1 MVATPRAPR
10 AAADVARDIR
20 AEMTSTSSSVDALR
34 AHLASALASARD
46 ASARVSSD
54 ASSDEA
60 VRDASSVRDP
70 RALVAR
76 FRAVNDARE
85 TLARVARAEAA
96 LRDAST
102 GARSVHPSSATRA
115 DLPRLRE
122 ASASL
127 LGASDA
133 LRDARDAQLCSDPP
147 RAPAHDRFTASLAAR
162 IRAECDRLR
171 AVATRLAVDAAGR
184 TGWPPPINPSAVDAF
199 EWRVDPSS
207 DESAADLCDACAVLG
222 ALQAAA
228 ENTAKLDGD
237 GIEPA
242 TLFESWIASALAS
255 PVRDAVERHFVVDA
269 SSPANDP
276 SRPERLF
283 ACVTRVAAR
292 CAPLVDAALRHGIE
306 PATFESR
313 AGGSDAGIRSK
324 ASVQRLATGFA
335 VALARIACDVVE
347 GHFIPA
353 TETAE
358 TEEGYVGAR
367 AYSRENCRASDAR
380 WLHLADECERFDD
393 EVRALVTR
401 LSSNPKVG
409 RSIPTRAGA
418 NFHDADSLPAGCSAL
433 ATLASS
439 GRDRAVRWMRAEL
452 TDCLREIDVAAADTN
467 AGATNDSWSPAGIG
481 AIGVGY
487 EEGDPDPSLAL
498 AEVSNPRPSGSG
510 SDGVTAPPVAEKAA
524 ECFNRAVDRAL
535 SLPKETFVPDTSTSD
550 PAIWDPTHP
559 MYEPPV
565 NARLAYLANVASEFI
580 GVFCDQTLTRR
591 VKAADAYHAMISTV
605 SPTVAANGALRV
617 GDCVCV
623 ARRLAGATRDRGED
637 AAALAAAG
645 GNDNIFG
652 DVVAKLD
659 AFADEWTRKIAET
672 FADAFERSAVS
683 YLSNAHL
690 AGRFGARDDATSDGN
705 GNGDEKSAPG
715 DGDDGNEKSAPGDGD
730 DGDDGDEN
738 RNRNQ
743 NQNDPRDPRGL
754 GAEVM
759 ASSALVRPLRVLRD
773 GLAVVRAALVA
784 ADAVDDGGGSC
795 VQSATRVVAQIVCDA
810 ILRRV
815 VLGNKAGFTRTG
827 ATYFRRDVDAIRA
840 CFAPHLRRADNY
852 LGVLNECGVLLNL
865 DASDARA
872 AVAAVDAE
880 LRAGAASRGVGET
893 QGNSALASGSV
904 NAAVERLR
912 EAHGVHRLTAS
923 QVARVL
929 SKRRDAGRGGG
940 L

>member
-96 LRDAST
+96 LRDASA

-133 LRDARDAQLCSDPP
+133 LRDARDATSRGDPP
-147 RAPAHDRFTASLAAR
+147 GAPAHDRFTASLAAR

-242 TLFESWIASALAS
+242 TLFESWIANALAS
-255 PVRDAVERHFVVDA
+255 PVRDAVERHFVADA

-276 SRPERLF
+276 SRPDRLF

-335 VALARIACDVVE
+335 VALAWIARDVVE

-367 AYSRENCRASDAR
+367 AYSRENSRASDAR

-409 RSIPTRAGA
+409 RSIPTGGA
-418 NFHDADSLPAGCSAL
+418 ANLLHDADSLPAGCSAL
-433 ATLASS
+433 AALAS
-439 GRDRAVRWMRAEL
+439 
-452 TDCLREIDVAAADTN
+452 
-467 AGATNDSWSPAGIG
+467 
-481 AIGVGY
+481 
-487 EEGDPDPSLAL
+487 
-498 AEVSNPRPSGSG
+498 
-510 SDGVTAPPVAEKAA
+510 
-524 ECFNRAVDRAL
+524 
-535 SLPKETFVPDTSTSD
+535 
-550 PAIWDPTHP
+550 H
-559 MYEPPV
+559 
-565 NARLAYLANVASEFI
+565 
-580 GVFCDQTLTRR
+580 
-591 VKAADAYHAMISTV
+591 
-605 SPTVAANGALRV
+605 
-617 GDCVCV
+617 
-623 ARRLAGATRDRGED
+623 
-637 AAALAAAG
+637 AALAGVVVVLLA
-645 GNDNIFG
+645 
-652 DVVAKLD
+652 VVAHAQRRTAPIPRRSL
-659 AFADEWTRKIAET
+659 AAAHQPSGISQGLILRFTGRLGAPRRFAARPV
-672 FADAFERSAVS
+672 FATTPR
-683 YLSNAHL
+683 
-690 AGRFGARDDATSDGN
+690 RFGA
-705 GNGDEKSAPG
+705 
-715 DGDDGNEKSAPGDGD
+715 
-730 DGDDGDEN
+730 
-738 RNRNQ
+738 
-743 NQNDPRDPRGL
+743 
-754 GAEVM
+754 
-759 ASSALVRPLRVLRD
+759 
-773 GLAVVRAALVA
+773 
-784 ADAVDDGGGSC
+784 
-795 VQSATRVVAQIVCDA
+795 AQA
-810 ILRRV
+810 HRRRRRRV
-815 VLGNKAGFTRTG
+815 
-827 ATYFRRDVDAIRA
+827 
-840 CFAPHLRRADNY
+840 
-852 LGVLNECGVLLNL
+852 
-865 DASDARA
+865 
-872 AVAAVDAE
+872 
-880 LRAGAASRGVGET
+880 
-893 QGNSALASGSV
+893 
-904 NAAVERLR
+904 
-912 EAHGVHRLTAS
+912 
-923 QVARVL
+923 
-929 SKRRDAGRGGG
+929 
-940 L
+940 